1 MNKPNVITNADSVMR
16 SFGGHLV
23 GISRTFACPFSVHP
37 FSPKS
42 VTKVTTYCLPWY
54 YVVDNPWIQFI
65 QFSSLWCGVYHFRV
79 CNSPKS
85 LKRTVAPG
93 VHSYVH
99 EAPRI
104 LPPKI
109 STVASIRPANL
120 NFLGDSVSF
129 YMKSPIAG
137 LPGNASPCCIS
148 SSGH

>member
-1 MNKPNVITNADSVMR
+1 MLLQTLTVSCVASEGI
-16 SFGGHLV
+16 LV
-23 GISRTFACPFSVHP
+23 GISRTFACPFSIHP

-42 VTKVTTYCLPWY
+42 VTKVTTYCLPW
-54 YVVDNPWIQFI
+54 VQFV
-65 QFSSLWCGVYHFRV
+65 QFSSLWSGVYDFRV

-85 LKRTVAPG
+85 FKRTVAPG